1 MKKLLSV
8 VFTALLSIALFTA
21 CDSILHQHIEGQW
34 EFNDSQ
40 HWQNVTCTWHI
51 CNINL
56 VSYDHIDEDK
66 DSFCDVCGY
75 RPLRPSLGMN
85 WHYSDSHHWRLPE
98 GEETFAVVYGYN
110 PHVDEDKNNI
120 CDTCGYQ
127 YSIDTETDHMQ

>member
-1 MKKLLSV
+1 MKKLLV
-8 VFTALLSIALFTA
+8 LTLALLSAAVFTA

-40 HWQNVTCTWHI
+40 HWKSITCTWHTCEI
-51 CNINL
+51 NIT
-56 VSYDHIDEDK
+56 SYDHIDEDK
-66 DSFCDVCGY
+66 NNICDTCGY
-75 RPLRPSLGMN
+75 RSLGLSVGIN

-127 YSIDTETDHMQ
+127 YSIDTEVDHMQ